1 MGCTRSRTSAIAKTR
16 SVVDKVLRGQNRSL
30 AFHQFPTWSTTSC
43 MLTSIRAYSR
53 GREDR
58 PPPLVE
64 CLMNRI
70 LLTVPGWYCAF
81 TRWMR
86 LLKIFV
92 VALNIALVL
101 PASAQMTGKPLT
113 RIGFMGNADP
123 KTQAQ
128 SIAALRQGLRE
139 LGWIE
144 GENLYTEY
152 RWAEGNIDRLSG
164 FAAELARLKVGV
176 IVTAGTQGIRAA
188 QSATSTI
195 PIVFAV
201 VLADP
206 VELGFAKSLARPGG
220 NTTGLAS
227 QYEEIITKHVQLLA
241 ETVPGISRM
250 ALLRHMSAPPIYEA
264 TASAAA
270 NKLGLK
276 VQVLTVGE
284 VGELEGAFKSV
295 QANKAQGLLVLPSA
309 LLNAQRLAII
319 RLAAA
324 YQLPAFYEFREFVED
339 GGLMSYGPSIPE
351 MYRRAARYVDRVLKG
366 TKPGDLPIERAS
378 HLSSRLI

>member
-1 MGCTRSRTSAIAKTR
+1 
-16 SVVDKVLRGQNRSL
+16 
-30 AFHQFPTWSTTSC
+30 
-43 MLTSIRAYSR
+43 
-53 GREDR
+53 
-58 PPPLVE
+58 
-64 CLMNRI
+64 
-70 LLTVPGWYCAF
+70 
-81 TRWMR
+81 MR
-86 LLKIFV
+86 LLKILI

-101 PASAQMTGKPLT
+101 PAAAQMTGKPLT

-144 GENLYTEY
+144 GENLNIEY

-164 FAAELARLKVGV
+164 FAAELARLKVGA

-206 VELGFAKSLARPGG
+206 VGLGFAKSLARPGG
-220 NTTGLAS
+220 NATGLAS

-241 ETVPGISRM
+241 EAVPGISRM
-250 ALLRHMSAPPIYEA
+250 ALLRHQSAPSIYEA

-284 VGELEGAFKSV
+284 VGELEGAFKSAR
-295 QANKAQGLLVLPSA
+295 ANKAQGLLVLPSA

-319 RLAAA
+319 RFAAA

-339 GGLMSYGPSIPE
+339 GGLMSYGPSIPA
-351 MYRRAARYVDRVLKG
+351 MYRRAAYYVDRVLKG

-378 HLSSRLI
+378 TFELAVNLKTAKALGISIPPTIIVQATRVIE